1 VELETLW
8 EWSQGHRFGLS
19 IGLLATYII
28 LFGSFILLR
37 LAAMPHCFL
46 AATFASWALF
56 YDLLLISATRFIMKG
71 LRCDGGKL
79 VVNDVPCDLGYAYRE
94 ALWAGFMA

>member
-1 VELETLW
+1 
-8 EWSQGHRFGLS
+8 
-19 IGLLATYII
+19 
-28 LFGSFILLR
+28 
-37 LAAMPHCFL
+37 
-46 AATFASWALF
+46 LF

-94 ALWAGFMA
+94 AVWAGFMA